1 MVSSMT
7 GFSNG
12 SAEVNGVSWTFEV
25 KSVNGRGLDL
35 RLYLPPGCEA
45 LEQEIRSRFKSA
57 FSRGNMQASLQLKDR
72 SDTGSVQIDSRLLT
86 TLERRVR
93 LADRRNGKRAGSL
106 GQLMSLK
113 GVLNSDKGNT
123 SFSAEDAVGKAVLAS
138 VNEAIAQLH
147 DARLREGDTL
157 KTVLSRIL
165 AEMQAETV
173 AAKQTGD
180 TQPEQMKAKFRERA
194 NALLTDTKVS
204 EERLEQE
211 FAILINKADVTEEI
225 DRLSAHIEEA
235 SRLLELGQP
244 VGRKLDFLSQ
254 ELLREANTLGSK
266 SASLEMTRHSLALK
280 SSIDQFKEQAAN
292 VE

>member
-1 MVSSMT
+1 M
-7 GFSNG
+7 
-12 SAEVNGVSWTFEV
+12 
-25 KSVNGRGLDL
+25 
-35 RLYLPPGCEA
+35 
-45 LEQEIRSRFKSA
+45 
-57 FSRGNMQASLQLKDR
+57 
-72 SDTGSVQIDSRLLT
+72 
-86 TLERRVR
+86 
-93 LADRRNGKRAGSL
+93 
-106 GQLMSLK
+106 
-113 GVLNSDKGNT
+113 
-123 SFSAEDAVGKAVLAS
+123 
-138 VNEAIAQLH
+138 NEAIAQLH

-211 FAILINKADVTEEI
+211 FAILITKADVTEEI